1 MHGRK
6 VQRKRH
12 LIVFIELG
20 TADMAWRRPAND
32 DDSRVIDIVI
42 AAGSASSAAAAA
54 AAKPAARPGPARAA
68 IDRTRRQPTGAAPVQ
83 RSRRRRRR
91 RYKGVLR
98 QCWRRRQG
106 ATGRADR
113 REGSLTDGKGS
124 ADSVLSYS
132 CSVVCGGE

>member
-54 AAKPAARPGPARAA
+54 AAKPAARPGPARPLSIAH
-68 IDRTRRQPTGAAPVQ
+68 
-83 RSRRRRRR
+83 
-91 RYKGVLR
+91 GVSLLAQR
-98 QCWRRRQG
+98 QCSAADGDDDDGTRECSDSAGGGGRGLQ
-106 ATGRADR
+106 AAQTDGRA
-113 REGSLTDGKGS
+113 
-124 ADSVLSYS
+124 V
-132 CSVVCGGE
+132 